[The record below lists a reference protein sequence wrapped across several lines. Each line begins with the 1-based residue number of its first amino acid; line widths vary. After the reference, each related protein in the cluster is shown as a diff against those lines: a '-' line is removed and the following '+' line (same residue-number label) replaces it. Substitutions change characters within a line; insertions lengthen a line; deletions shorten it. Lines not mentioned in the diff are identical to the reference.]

1 MSERKNSRSAYTP
14 NMDTPTAK
22 KKSARGPLALLLSF
36 ILPPAGIAYLWR
48 NGVYRSRG
56 RLLVTCLATLWMA
69 VLLSFMLPSRQVS
82 TVIPAPAAP
91 AAATV
96 APSDGVVTALSN
108 IDELLAEKQAAE
120 AALNGTEA
128 PVDDAAAI
136 AQYNAEQQAIL
147 NTTVYSVFSNAKLY
161 HSREV
166 CGTQSNRRALTVEEA
181 MNEGMGVCPNCD
193 PPVFAGFK

>member
-14 NMDTPTAK
+14 NMDRPTAK
-22 KKSARGPLALLLSF
+22 KKSSRGPLALALSLL
-36 ILPPAGIAYLWR
+36 LPPAGIVYLWR
-48 NGVYRSRG
+48 NGVFRSRG
-56 RLLVTCLATLWMA
+56 RLLVTALATAWMS
-69 VLLSFMLPSRQVS
+69 VLLGFALPSRQVA
-82 TVIPAPAAP
+82 TVTPAPAVP
-91 AAATV
+91 TAATS

-147 NTTVYSVFSNAKLY
+147 NTTVYSVFSSAKLY

-193 PPVFAGFK
+193 PPVFSGFK